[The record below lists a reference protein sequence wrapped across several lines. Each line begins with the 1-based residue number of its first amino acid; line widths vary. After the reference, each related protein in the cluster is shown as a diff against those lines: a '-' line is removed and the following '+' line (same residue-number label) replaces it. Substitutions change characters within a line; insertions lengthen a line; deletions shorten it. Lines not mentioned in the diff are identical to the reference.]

1 MKKLLALGMVALFLS
16 SVVAT
21 GAFAFG
27 DCNKANKKTKVTGP
41 VKTDTDAA

>member
-1 MKKLLALGMVALFLS
+1 MKKLMALGIAVLFLS

-27 DCNKANKKTKVTGP
+27 DCDKSRSKTKVTGP